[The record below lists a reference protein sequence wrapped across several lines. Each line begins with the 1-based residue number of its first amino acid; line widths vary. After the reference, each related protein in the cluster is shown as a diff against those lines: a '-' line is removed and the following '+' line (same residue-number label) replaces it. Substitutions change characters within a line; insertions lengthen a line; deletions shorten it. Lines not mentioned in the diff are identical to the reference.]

1 MEANF
6 LRNILLGIQAHKFPL
21 AMSSP
26 VLHKVLY
33 ELDEESNPDK
43 RLKLDESL
51 NVTLGLVQCFDYVRL
66 DVDGIPPIAMEA
78 LLQYV
83 YKDKYVCY
91 PETGKNQNCMS
102 AACIMSKIERE
113 SDVKKQKDE

>member
-1 MEANF
+1 MLA
-6 LRNILLGIQAHKFPL
+6 IQAHKFPL

-83 YKDKYVCY
+83 YKDKYVL
-91 PETGKNQNCMS
+91 PRDREKIELSCMS
-102 AACIMSKIERE
+102 AGCIMSKIE
-113 SDVKKQKDE
+113 